1 MPRIDIRE
9 DQGISEE
16 TKVIFSEIEAS
27 FGKVPNLF
35 RTYAHH
41 PPLLRANWEKVKA
54 VMGEGSLGQKAKQA
68 IAVLVSKDNGCAYCV
83 AAHTGALR
91 SMGISDNEIAVI
103 EESLERADFSDKER
117 ALISF
122 ARQAN
127 ASPLRIPENEFEA
140 LRTAG
145 ATEAEIIEALGVM
158 ELFTAFNKFL
168 DSLEI
173 EIDF

>member
-1 MPRIDIRE
+1 MPRITP
-9 DQGISEE
+9 QGAQGVSAE
-16 TKVIFSEIEAS
+16 TKVLFAEIEAS
-27 FGKVPNLF
+27 FGMVPNLF

-54 VMGEGSLGQKAKQA
+54 VMGEGSLSQKAKQA

-91 SMGISDNEIAVI
+91 SMGISDNEIAAI

-117 ALISF
+117 ALITF

-127 ASPLRIPENEFEA
+127 ASPLRISDEEFEE
-140 LRTAG
+140 LQKAG
-145 ATEAEIIEALGVM
+145 ATNFEIIEALGVM

-168 DSLEI
+168 DSLQV